1 MKNEE
6 IIDFDLSRLSLPE
19 LIESYEAIEDFI
31 HFLEEQRIEED
42 DLNE

>member
-19 LIESYEAIEDFI
+19 LIEAYEDIEDFLN
-31 HFLEEQRIEED
+31 FLKENKIEED
-42 DLNE
+42 DLDE

>member
-6 IIDFDLSRLSLPE
+6 RIDFDLSSLNLSE
-19 LIESYEAIEDFI
+19 LIESYQDIEDFI

-42 DLNE
+42 DLDE